1 MSNPDDHTQVALGK
15 AVGISPWTAR
25 VRTRRA
31 CVPTSRANPLSALN
45 LRIAAAI
52 IVVAQGGLAELAYE
66 SHRIDLGESI
76 SQTVVHGRLTGGG
89 ADDLVVFTHDE
100 RTRQMAVYAYD
111 RGTWSRVHLA
121 EVPDDL
127 IFVDMI
133 SLGGRDRLL
142 ALRREGVD
150 WIDPETWDSKPW
162 ISAASMYKV
171 APPDVRELDIALD
184 LNGDGL
190 DDIALPGFDGYT
202 VWTQRSDGSLT
213 DAVELAAPPT
223 TRTGFRSSAYRA
235 REIYRFDFDGDGHG
249 DLAFWNGDGLDVY
262 LGLAD
267 GGFATEPVA
276 VHVPIQL
283 NTDDVTMSFGFGSI
297 VDETRSMLYAVDDL
311 NGDGV
316 ADIATSTI
324 EVGGLFDQSTRYD
337 FHFGRREG
345 NATAFD
351 AAPDT
356 RISSAGVQGPL
367 ERSDLDGDGRV
378 DFGMLSFKLGI
389 GKIISLLLTGS
400 VSFNMNFYLMG
411 EGGYSELPNVQR
423 RVKLRLDLGSGAVAG
438 NWVSVGD
445 LTGDGVRDLLV
456 QANATRVDVYPG
468 TGDAGLFAK
477 RPIEVAVDLS
487 DQSSVRLAD
496 LNGDGKDDMFMTH
509 RLPHNESRQIAL
521 ALSRRND

>member
-1 MSNPDDHTQVALGK
+1 M
-15 AVGISPWTAR
+15 
-25 VRTRRA
+25 
-31 CVPTSRANPLSALN
+31 SALN
-45 LRIAAAI
+45 LRIALASIAL
-52 IVVAQGGLAELAYE
+52 AQGGFAELAYD
-66 SHRIDLGESI
+66 SHRIDLGDSI

-89 ADDLVVFTHDE
+89 TDDLIVFTHDE
-100 RTRQMAVYAYD
+100 RTRKMAVYTYD
-111 RGTWSRVHLA
+111 DGTWSRVHVA
-121 EVPDDL
+121 DVPSDV

-133 SLGGRDRLL
+133 SLDGRDRLL
-142 ALRREGVD
+142 ALGREGVD
-150 WIDPETWDSKPW
+150 WIDPETWDLKPW
-162 ISAASMYKV
+162 LSAASMYKV
-171 APPDVRELDIALD
+171 PPPDVRELDIALD
-184 LNGDGL
+184 LNGDAL

-202 VWTQRSDGSLT
+202 VWTQRPDGSLT
-213 DAVELAAPPT
+213 DPVELAAPPT

-235 REIYRFDFDGDGHG
+235 REIYRLDFDGDGHG

-267 GGFATEPVA
+267 GGFAIEPAA
-276 VHVPIQL
+276 VHVPMEL
-283 NTDDVTMSFGFGSI
+283 NTDDVVMTFGFGSI
-297 VDETRSMLYAVDDL
+297 VDETRTMLYGVDDF

-316 ADIATSTI
+316 TDIATSTI

-337 FHFGRREG
+337 FHFGRRAG
-345 NATAFD
+345 RATVFD

-356 RISSAGVQGPL
+356 RISSGGVLGPL

-389 GKIISLLLTGS
+389 GKIVSVLLTGS
-400 VSFNMNFYLMG
+400 VSFNLNFYLMG
-411 EGGYSELPNVQR
+411 EGGYSEQPNVQR
-423 RVKLRLDLGSGAVAG
+423 RVKLRLDLGSGRVTG
-438 NWVSVGD
+438 NWVSAGD

-456 QANATRVDVYPG
+456 QANATRVDIYPG

-496 LNGDGKDDMFMTH
+496 LNGDGRDDMFMTH
-509 RLPHNESRQIAL
+509 RLGDSESRQIAV

>member
-1 MSNPDDHTQVALGK
+1 M
-15 AVGISPWTAR
+15 
-25 VRTRRA
+25 
-31 CVPTSRANPLSALN
+31 SALN
-45 LRIAAAI
+45 LRIAA
-52 IVVAQGGLAELAYE
+52 VLVALTQGGLAELAYDN
-66 SHRIDLGESI
+66 HRIDLGESI
-76 SQTVVHGRLTGGG
+76 SQTVVHGRLTGGS
-89 ADDLVVFTHDE
+89 ADDLIVFTHDE
-100 RTRQMAVYAYD
+100 RARQMAVYAYD
-111 RGTWSRVHLA
+111 GGTWSRVHLA
-121 EVPDDL
+121 DVPSDV

-133 SLGGRDRLL
+133 NLGGQDRLL

-150 WIDPETWDSKPW
+150 WIDPETWALKPW
-162 ISAASMYKV
+162 LAAASMYKV
-171 APPDVRELDIALD
+171 APPDVRELNIALD
-184 LNGDGL
+184 LNGDEL

-202 VWTQRSDGSLT
+202 VWIQRPDGSLT
-213 DAVELAAPPT
+213 DPVELAGPPT

-262 LGLAD
+262 LGIPD
-267 GGFATEPVA
+267 GGFDTEPVA
-276 VHVPIQL
+276 VHVPMEL
-283 NTDDVTMSFGFGSI
+283 STDDVTMSFGFGAI
-297 VDETRSMLYAVDDL
+297 VDETRSMLYVVEDL

-324 EVGGLFDQSTRYD
+324 QVGGLFDQSTRYD

-345 NATAFD
+345 NATVFD
-351 AAPDT
+351 AVPDT

-389 GKIISLLLTGS
+389 GKIISMLLTGS

-411 EGGYSELPNVQR
+411 QGGYSEEPNVQR
-423 RVKLRLDLGSGAVAG
+423 RVKLRLDLGSGRVAG

-445 LTGDGVRDLLV
+445 LTGDGVKDLLV
-456 QANATRVDVYPG
+456 QAGATQVDIYPG

-487 DQSSVRLAD
+487 DQGSVRLAD
-496 LNGDGKDDMFMTH
+496 LNGDGRDDMFMTH
-509 RLPHNESRQIAL
+509 RLPDEENLRVGI
-521 ALSRRND
+521 ALSR

>member
-1 MSNPDDHTQVALGK
+1 M
-15 AVGISPWTAR
+15 
-25 VRTRRA
+25 
-31 CVPTSRANPLSALN
+31 SALN
-45 LRIAAAI
+45 LRIAAVLFALT
-52 IVVAQGGLAELAYE
+52 QGGLAELAYDN
-66 SHRIDLGESI
+66 HRIDLGESI
-76 SQTVVHGRLTGGG
+76 SQTVVHGRLTGGS
-89 ADDLVVFTHDE
+89 ADDLIVFTHDE
-100 RTRQMAVYAYD
+100 RARQMAVYAYD
-111 RGTWSRVHLA
+111 GGTWSRVHLA
-121 EVPDDL
+121 DVPSDV

-133 SLGGRDRLL
+133 NLGGQDRLL

-150 WIDPETWDSKPW
+150 WIDPETWALKPW
-162 ISAASMYKV
+162 LAAASMYKV
-171 APPDVRELDIALD
+171 APPDVRELNIALD
-184 LNGDGL
+184 LNGDEL

-202 VWTQRSDGSLT
+202 VWIQRSDGSLT
-213 DAVELAAPPT
+213 DPVELAGPPT

-262 LGLAD
+262 LGIPD
-267 GGFATEPVA
+267 GGFDTEPVA
-276 VHVPIQL
+276 VHVPMEL
-283 NTDDVTMSFGFGSI
+283 STDDVTMSFGFGAI
-297 VDETRSMLYAVDDL
+297 VDETRSMLYVVEDL

-324 EVGGLFDQSTRYD
+324 QVGGLFDQSTRYD

-345 NATAFD
+345 NATVFD
-351 AAPDT
+351 AVPDT

-389 GKIISLLLTGS
+389 GKIISMLLTGS

-411 EGGYSELPNVQR
+411 QGGYSEEPNVQR
-423 RVKLRLDLGSGAVAG
+423 RVKLRLDLGSGRVAG

-445 LTGDGVRDLLV
+445 LTGDGVKDLLV
-456 QANATRVDVYPG
+456 QAGATQVDIYPG

-487 DQSSVRLAD
+487 DQGSVRLAD
-496 LNGDGKDDMFMTH
+496 LNGDGRDDMFMTH
-509 RLPHNESRQIAL
+509 RLPDEENLRVGI
-521 ALSRRND
+521 ALSR

>member
-1 MSNPDDHTQVALGK
+1 M
-15 AVGISPWTAR
+15 
-25 VRTRRA
+25 
-31 CVPTSRANPLSALN
+31 SALN

-52 IVVAQGGLAELAYE
+52 VAVAQSGVAELAYDN
-66 SHRIDLGESI
+66 HRIHLGESI
-76 SQTVVHGRLTGGG
+76 SQTVVHGRLTGGA
-89 ADDLVVFTHDE
+89 ADDLIVFTHDE
-100 RTRQMAVYAYD
+100 RARQMAVYTYESG
-111 RGTWSRVHLA
+111 RWSRVHVA
-121 EVPDDL
+121 AVPSE
-127 IFVDMI
+127 IVFVDVVN
-133 SLGGRDRLL
+133 LGGEDRLL
-142 ALRREGVD
+142 AVRREGVD
-150 WIDPETWDSKPW
+150 WIDPETWALKPW
-162 ISAASMYKV
+162 LSAASMYKV

-202 VWTQRSDGSLT
+202 VWTQRSDGGLT
-213 DAVELAAPPT
+213 DPVELAAPPT

-235 REIYRFDFDGDGHG
+235 REIYRFDFDGDGQG
-249 DLAFWNGDGLDVY
+249 DLAFWNGDGLDVCM
-262 LGLAD
+262 GLAD
-267 GGFATEPVA
+267 GGFAIEPVA
-276 VHVPIQL
+276 VHVPMEL
-283 NTDDVTMSFGFGSI
+283 NTDDVVMTFGFGSI
-297 VDETRSMLYAVDDL
+297 VDETRTMLYAVDDF

-337 FHFGRREG
+337 FHFGRRAG
-345 NATAFD
+345 GATVFD

-356 RISSAGVQGPL
+356 RISSGGVLGPL

-389 GKIISLLLTGS
+389 GKIVSVLLTGS
-400 VSFNMNFYLMG
+400 VSFDLNFYLMG
-411 EGGYSELPNVQR
+411 ESGYSEQPNVQR
-423 RVKLRLDLGSGAVAG
+423 RVKLRLDLGSGHVAG
-438 NWVSVGD
+438 NWVSAGD

-496 LNGDGKDDMFMTH
+496 LNGDGRDDMFMTH
-509 RLPHNESRQIAL
+509 RLSDSESRQIAV
-521 ALSRRND
+521 ALSRRNE

>member
-1 MSNPDDHTQVALGK
+1 MS
-15 AVGISPWTAR
+15 
-25 VRTRRA
+25 
-31 CVPTSRANPLSALN
+31 LN
-45 LRIAAAI
+45 LRIA
-52 IVVAQGGLAELAYE
+52 IVSVAVAQGGLAELAYDN
-66 SHRIDLGESI
+66 HRIDLGESI
-76 SQTVVHGRLTGGG
+76 SQTVVHGRLTGGV
-89 ADDLVVFTHDE
+89 ADDLIVFTHDE
-100 RTRQMAVYAYD
+100 RARQMAVYAYD
-111 RGTWSRVHLA
+111 GDTWSRVHLA
-121 EVPDDL
+121 DVPSEVV
-127 IFVDMI
+127 FVDMVN
-133 SLGGRDRLL
+133 LGGQDRLL
-142 ALRREGVD
+142 AVRREGVD
-150 WIDPETWDSKPW
+150 WIDPENWALKPW
-162 ISAASMYKV
+162 LSAVSMYKV

-184 LNGDGL
+184 LNGDAL

-213 DAVELAAPPT
+213 DPVELAAPPT

-249 DLAFWNGDGLDVY
+249 DVAFWNGDGLDVY
-262 LGLAD
+262 LGVPDA
-267 GGFATEPVA
+267 GFATAPVE
-276 VHVPIQL
+276 VHAPMRL
-283 NTDDVTMSFGFGSI
+283 STDDVTISFGFGAI
-297 VDETRSMLYAVDDL
+297 VDETRSMLYGVDDF

-337 FHFGRREG
+337 FHFGRRVG
-345 NATAFD
+345 KATVFD

-356 RISSAGVQGPL
+356 LISSAGVQGPL

-411 EGGYSELPNVQR
+411 EGGYSEQPNVQR
-423 RVKLRLDLGSGAVAG
+423 RVKLQLDLGSGRVAG

-456 QANATRVDVYPG
+456 QAGATRVNVYRG

-487 DQSSVRLAD
+487 DQGSVRLAD

-509 RLPHNESRQIAL
+509 RLPDNESRHIAV
-521 ALSRRND
+521 ALSRGAATGE

>member
-1 MSNPDDHTQVALGK
+1 M
-15 AVGISPWTAR
+15 
-25 VRTRRA
+25 
-31 CVPTSRANPLSALN
+31 SALKV
-45 LRIAAAI
+45 RIAAVIAA
-52 IVVAQGGLAELAYE
+52 VAQGGVAELAYDN
-66 SHRIDLGESI
+66 HRIDLGESI
-76 SQTVVHGRLTGGG
+76 SQTVVHGRLTGGA
-89 ADDLVVFTHDE
+89 ADDLIVFTHDE
-100 RTRQMAVYAYD
+100 RARRMAVYSYESG
-111 RGTWSRVHLA
+111 RWSRVHVA
-121 EVPDDL
+121 DVPSEVV
-127 IFVDMI
+127 FVDMVN
-133 SLGGRDRLL
+133 LGGQDRLL
-142 ALRREGVD
+142 AVRREGVD
-150 WIDPETWDSKPW
+150 WIDPENWALKPW
-162 ISAASMYKV
+162 LSAASMYKV

-184 LNGDGL
+184 LNGDAL

-202 VWTQRSDGSLT
+202 VWTQRSDGSLN
-213 DAVELAAPPT
+213 DPVELAAPPT

-262 LGLAD
+262 LGD
-267 GGFATEPVA
+267 PHGGFATAPVE
-276 VHVPIQL
+276 VPAPMGL
-283 NTDDVTMSFGFGSI
+283 STDDVTISFGFGAI
-297 VDETRSMLYAVDDL
+297 VDETRSMLYGVEDF

-337 FHFGRREG
+337 FHFGRRVG
-345 NATAFD
+345 KATVFD

-411 EGGYSELPNVQR
+411 EGGYSEQPNVQR
-423 RVKLRLDLGSGAVAG
+423 RVKLQLDLGSGRVAG

-456 QANATRVDVYPG
+456 QAGATRVDVYPG
-468 TGDAGLFAK
+468 TGDTGLFAK

-487 DQSSVRLAD
+487 DQGSVRLAD

-509 RLPHNESRQIAL
+509 RLSDSELRHIAV
-521 ALSRRND
+521 ALSRRAATGE

>member
-1 MSNPDDHTQVALGK
+1 MS
-15 AVGISPWTAR
+15 
-25 VRTRRA
+25 
-31 CVPTSRANPLSALN
+31 LN
-45 LRIAAAI
+45 LRIAVVSVA
-52 IVVAQGGLAELAYE
+52 VAQGGVAELAYDN
-66 SHRIDLGESI
+66 HRIDLGESI
-76 SQTVVHGRLTGGG
+76 SQTVVHGRLTGGT

-100 RTRQMAVYAYD
+100 RGRRMAVYAYD
-111 RGTWSRVHLA
+111 GGAWSRVHLA
-121 EVPDDL
+121 DVPNDL

-142 ALRREGVD
+142 AIRREGVD
-150 WIDPETWDSKPW
+150 WIDPETWTSRPW
-162 ISAASMYKV
+162 LSAASMYKV
-171 APPDVRELDIALD
+171 PPPDVRELDIGMD
-184 LNGDGL
+184 LNGDAL

-213 DAVELAAPPT
+213 EPVELAAPPT

-235 REIYRFDFDGDGHG
+235 REIYRLDFDGDSNG

-262 LGLAD
+262 LGTPD
-267 GGFATEPVA
+267 GGFAIEPVA
-276 VHVPIQL
+276 VRVPMEL
-283 NTDDVTMSFGFGSI
+283 TTDDVTMSFGFGDL
-297 VDETRSMLYAVDDL
+297 VDETRSMLYGVDDL
-311 NGDGV
+311 NGDGI

-345 NATAFD
+345 DATAFD

-356 RISSAGVQGPL
+356 HISSAGVQGPL
-367 ERSDLDGDGRV
+367 ERSDLNGDGRV

-400 VSFNMNFYLMG
+400 VSFDMNFYLMA
-411 EGGYSELPNVQR
+411 EGGYSEQPNVQR
-423 RVKLRLDLGSGAVAG
+423 RVKLRLDLGSGSVAG

-456 QANATRVDVYPG
+456 QADANRVDVYPG

-487 DQSSVRLAD
+487 DQASVRLAD
-496 LNGDGKDDMFMTH
+496 LNGDGRDDMFMTH
-509 RLPHNESRQIAL
+509 RLPDSESRHIAI
-521 ALSRRND
+521 ALSRRSE

>member
-1 MSNPDDHTQVALGK
+1 M
-15 AVGISPWTAR
+15 
-25 VRTRRA
+25 
-31 CVPTSRANPLSALN
+31 SALN
-45 LRIAAAI
+45 LSIAGAI
-52 IVVAQGGLAELAYE
+52 GAVAQSGAAELAYD

-76 SQTVVHGRLTGGG
+76 SQTVVHGGFTGAA
-89 ADDLVVFTHDE
+89 ADDLIVFTHDE
-100 RTRQMAVYAYD
+100 RGRQMAVYAYA
-111 RGTWSRVHLA
+111 GGAWSRVHVA
-121 EVPDDL
+121 DVPTDL
-127 IFVDMI
+127 VFVDTI
-133 SLGGRDRLL
+133 DLGGRDRLL

-150 WIDPETWDSKPW
+150 WIDPETWTSRPW
-162 ISAASMYKV
+162 LAAASMYKV

-202 VWTQRSDGSLT
+202 VWTQRSNGSL
-213 DAVELAAPPT
+213 AEPVELRAPPT

-262 LGLAD
+262 LGVPD
-267 GGFATEPVA
+267 GGFTTTPVEVRA
-276 VHVPIQL
+276 PMGL
-283 NTDDVTMSFGFGSI
+283 STDDVTISFGFGAI
-297 VDETRSMLYAVDDL
+297 VDETRSMLYGVDDF

-324 EVGGLFDQSTRYD
+324 QVGGLFDQSTRYD
-337 FHFGRREG
+337 FHFGRRVG
-345 NATAFD
+345 DATVFD

-356 RISSAGVQGPL
+356 HISSAGVQGPL

-389 GKIISLLLTGS
+389 GKIISVLLTGS

-411 EGGYSELPNVQR
+411 EAGYAEQPNVQR
-423 RVKLRLDLGSGAVAG
+423 RVKLRVDLGSGAVAG

-456 QANATRVDVYPG
+456 QAGATRVDVYPG
-468 TGDAGLFAK
+468 TGDARLFAK

-487 DQSSVRLAD
+487 DQGSVRLAD

-509 RLPHNESRQIAL
+509 RLPDSESRHIAV
-521 ALSRRND
+521 ALSRRSE

>member
-1 MSNPDDHTQVALGK
+1 MYELNRHIAVAGVVL
-15 AVGISPWTAR
+15 AQ
-25 VRTRRA
+25 A
-31 CVPTSRANPLSALN
+31 C
-45 LRIAAAI
+45 
-52 IVVAQGGLAELAYE
+52 LAELAYDN
-66 SHRIDLGESI
+66 HRIDLGESI
-76 SQTVVHGRLTGGG
+76 SQTVVHGRLTGG
-89 ADDLVVFTHDE
+89 AIDDLVVFTHDDAA
-100 RTRQMAVYAYD
+100 RRMAVYAYD
-111 RGTWSRVHLA
+111 AGAWSRVHVA
-121 EVPDDL
+121 DVPSDV

-133 SLGGRDRLL
+133 NYGGRDRLL

-150 WIDPETWDSKPW
+150 WIDPETWALKPW
-162 ISAASMYKV
+162 LSAASMYKV
-171 APPDVRELDIALD
+171 PPPDVRELNIALD
-184 LNGDGL
+184 LNGDEL

-213 DAVELAAPPT
+213 DPVELAGPPT

-235 REIYRFDFDGDGHG
+235 REIYRLDFDGDGYG
-249 DLAFWNGDGLDVY
+249 DLAFWDGDGLDVY

-267 GGFATEPVA
+267 GRFATEPVA
-276 VHVPIQL
+276 VHVPMGL
-283 NTDDVTMSFGFGSI
+283 TTDDVTMSFGFGDI
-297 VDETRSMLYAVDDL
+297 VDDTRSMLYGVDDL

-345 NATAFD
+345 NATVFD
-351 AAPDT
+351 AVPDT

-389 GKIISLLLTGS
+389 GKIISVLLTGS

-411 EGGYSELPNVQR
+411 EGGYSEEPNVQR
-423 RVKLRLDLGSGAVAG
+423 RVKLRLDLGSGRVAG

-445 LTGDGVRDLLV
+445 LNGDGVRDLLV
-456 QANATRVDVYPG
+456 QADTNRVDIYPG
-468 TGDAGLFAK
+468 TGDARLFAK

-487 DQSSVRLAD
+487 DEGSVRLAD
-496 LNGDGKDDMFMTH
+496 LNHDDRDDMFMVY
-509 RLPHNESRQIAL
+509 RLPDEENLRVGV
-521 ALSRRND
+521 ALSR

>member
-1 MSNPDDHTQVALGK
+1 M
-15 AVGISPWTAR
+15 
-25 VRTRRA
+25 
-31 CVPTSRANPLSALN
+31 SALN
-45 LRIAAAI
+45 LRIAAVTAA
-52 IVVAQGGLAELAYE
+52 VAQGGVAELAYDN
-66 SHRIDLGESI
+66 HRIDLGESI

-100 RTRQMAVYAYD
+100 RERQMAVYAYD
-111 RGTWSRVHLA
+111 GGTWSRVHLA
-121 EVPDDL
+121 DVPSDL
-127 IFVDMI
+127 IFVDMMN
-133 SLGGRDRLL
+133 LGGRDRLL
-142 ALRREGVD
+142 AIRREGVE
-150 WIDPETWDSKPW
+150 WIDPETWTLRPW
-162 ISAASMYKV
+162 LAAASMYKV

-213 DAVELAAPPT
+213 EPVELAAPPT

-235 REIYRFDFDGDGHG
+235 REIYRFDFDGDGRG

-262 LGLAD
+262 LGFPD
-267 GGFATEPVA
+267 GGFATEPVE
-276 VHVPIQL
+276 VHAPMGL
-283 NTDDVTMSFGFGSI
+283 STDDVTISFGFGAI
-297 VDETRSMLYAVDDL
+297 VDETRSMLYGVEDF

-337 FHFGRREG
+337 FHFGSRKA
-345 NATAFD
+345 NATVFD
-351 AAPDT
+351 VPPDT
-356 RISSAGVQGPL
+356 HISSAGVQGPL

-378 DFGMLSFKLGI
+378 DFGMLAFKLGI
-389 GKIISLLLTGS
+389 GKIISVLLTGS

-411 EGGYSELPNVQR
+411 EGGYAEQPNVQR
-423 RVKLRLDLGSGAVAG
+423 RVKLRLDLGSGRVAG

-456 QANATRVDVYPG
+456 QADATRVDVYPG

-487 DQSSVRLAD
+487 DQGSVRLAD
-496 LNGDGKDDMFMTH
+496 LNGDGRDDMFMTH
-509 RLPHNESRQIAL
+509 RLPDSESRQLAI
-521 ALSRRND
+521 ALSRGAAMRSE

>member
-1 MSNPDDHTQVALGK
+1 M
-15 AVGISPWTAR
+15 
-25 VRTRRA
+25 
-31 CVPTSRANPLSALN
+31 SALN
-45 LRIAAAI
+45 LRMAAG
-52 IVVAQGGLAELAYE
+52 VVAVAQTGVAELAYDN
-66 SHRIDLGESI
+66 HRIDLGESI

-89 ADDLVVFTHDE
+89 ADDLIVFTHDE
-100 RTRQMAVYAYD
+100 RGRQMAVYAYD
-111 RGTWSRVHLA
+111 GGKWSRVHVA
-121 EVPDDL
+121 EVPSEVV
-127 IFVDMI
+127 FVDMI
-133 SLGGRDRLL
+133 NLGGRDRLL

-150 WIDPETWDSKPW
+150 WIDPRTWTLRPW
-162 ISAASMYKV
+162 LAAASMYKV
-171 APPDVRELDIALD
+171 APPDVRELDIAMD

-202 VWTQRSDGSLT
+202 VWTQLSDGSLT
-213 DAVELAAPPT
+213 EPVELRAPPT

-262 LGLAD
+262 LGIPH
-267 GGFATEPVA
+267 GGFATEPVG
-276 VHVPIQL
+276 VRVPMEL

-337 FHFGRREG
+337 FHFGRRDG
-345 NATAFD
+345 DATRFD
-351 AAPDT
+351 AAPHT

-400 VSFNMNFYLMG
+400 VSFNMDFYLMG
-411 EGGYSELPNVQR
+411 AGGYSEQPNVQR

-445 LTGDGVRDLLV
+445 LTGDGARDLLV
-456 QANATRVDVYPG
+456 QAEATRVDVYPG
-468 TGDAGLFAK
+468 TGDAGLFET

-487 DQSSVRLAD
+487 DQGSVRLAD
-496 LNGDGKDDMFMTH
+496 LNGDGRDDMFMTH
-509 RLPHNESRQIAL
+509 RLPDSESRHLAI
-521 ALSRRND
+521 ALSRSAAMRSG